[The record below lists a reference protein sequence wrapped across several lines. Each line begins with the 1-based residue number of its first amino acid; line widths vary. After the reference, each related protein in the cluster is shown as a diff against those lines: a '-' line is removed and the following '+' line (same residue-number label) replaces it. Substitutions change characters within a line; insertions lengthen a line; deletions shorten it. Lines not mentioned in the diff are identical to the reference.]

1 MIGRDEDLYRQ
12 NLINIKKLSKCD
24 FHIKADNN
32 RIFKNNIND
41 INKLNK
47 SMTIK
52 SSKLDDSSST
62 ISRQIVDLTIKYHLP
77 DDDKHKDKNK
87 NIEYYNLYLNDIN
100 QLTKVRDLRQEI
112 NSQLYN
118 VLKSKNIEKYSIQKI
133 ALLTPLGFLSDDKIL
148 LDYRLRRYDYTI
160 QALITYKKNQ
170 CDNCIINNN
179 NELAPKELIPKL
191 DKLGYKCEPSII
203 ELCRKTCEELKSISN
218 FKIYNQF
225 GEVEFKEPVNLLG
238 VNLNNEVTIEKD
250 MIDTGEKLNYWSIFK
265 LYNFHIK
272 DNNID
277 KCINN
282 INRSGGK
289 FISYNN
295 NELIWEYKANNIN

>member
-1 MIGRDEDLYRQ
+1 
-12 NLINIKKLSKCD
+12 
-24 FHIKADNN
+24 
-32 RIFKNNIND
+32 
-41 INKLNK
+41 
-47 SMTIK
+47 MTIK

-118 VLKSKNIEKYSIQKI
+118 ELKSKNIEKYSIQKI

-265 LYNFHIK
+265 LYNF
-272 DNNID
+272 
-277 KCINN
+277 CIEKG
-282 INRSGGK
+282 IGDYILRIESAGGK
-289 FISYNN
+289 FISYQN
-295 NELIWEYKANNIN
+295 NELILEYKPINV